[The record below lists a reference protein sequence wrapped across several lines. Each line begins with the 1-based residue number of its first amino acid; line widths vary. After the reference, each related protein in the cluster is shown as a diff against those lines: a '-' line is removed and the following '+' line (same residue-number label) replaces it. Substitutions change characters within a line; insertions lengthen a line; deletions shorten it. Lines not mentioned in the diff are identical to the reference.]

1 MSEPLVPSSTENKLN
16 ELNKKI
22 VEIKKKI
29 QLSGN
34 AAQIAQNI
42 LHLIYTVL
50 DKPDS
55 ESTSFSFSAT

>member
-1 MSEPLVPSSTENKLN
+1 MSEPLVPSGTENKLN

-34 AAQIAQNI
+34 TAEIAQNI

-50 DKPDS
+50 DEPS
-55 ESTSFSFSAT
+55 

>member
-1 MSEPLVPSSTENKLN
+1 MSEPLLPSSTENKLN

-34 AAQIAQNI
+34 TAQIAQNI

-50 DKPDS
+50 DKLDS